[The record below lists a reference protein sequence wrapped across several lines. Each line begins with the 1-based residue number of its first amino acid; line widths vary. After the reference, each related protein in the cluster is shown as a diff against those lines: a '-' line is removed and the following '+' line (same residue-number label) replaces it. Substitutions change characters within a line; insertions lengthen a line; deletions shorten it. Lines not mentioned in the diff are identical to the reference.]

1 METSIPMFQ
10 IAICDAIPEHAA
22 QLRHFILESH
32 AVDPCVVECFS
43 SAAALEQRVLSSYS
57 FDIAF
62 LDIEIG
68 TESGIALAQS
78 LNRISPTTQIVFV
91 SAYLSHAVD
100 IFHVYFLTKP
110 IDRSRL
116 LLALD
121 KAKTRVRNS
130 RESSILLPVRCNATV
145 VLALSQ
151 ILYFERMRRTT
162 IANCIGMRHE
172 TALKLA
178 ALEEILP
185 AELFSRPHNSYLVN
199 LAHVR
204 KIERFCLHLESG
216 EILPIS
222 NRHRSVFRDDL
233 TNYIQG

>member
-1 METSIPMFQ
+1 MFQ

-100 IFHVYFLTKP
+100 IFYADHVYFLTKP

-130 RESSILLPVRCNATV
+130 RESSILLPVRCNATA